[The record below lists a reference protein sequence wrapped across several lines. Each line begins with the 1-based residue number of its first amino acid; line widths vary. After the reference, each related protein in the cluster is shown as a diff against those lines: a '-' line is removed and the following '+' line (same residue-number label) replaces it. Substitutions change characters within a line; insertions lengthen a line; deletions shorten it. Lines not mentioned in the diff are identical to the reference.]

1 MEDTNGR
8 TRAREVNRADDG
20 WTKSELEKVDLGDCR
35 LERRLRCVAEDLSRQ
50 PEYPINVASND
61 AASTKAAYR
70 LFDNERV
77 TADKILSCHRK
88 KTLGRMQHEPVVL
101 AIQDTSYFNFT
112 NHKKTTG
119 LGPIGDSSA
128 IL

>member
-8 TRAREVNRADDG
+8 TKAREVHRADDG

-35 LERRLRCVAEDLSRQ
+35 LGRRLRCVAEDLSRQ

-61 AASTKAAYR
+61 AASPKAAYR

-77 TADKILSCHRK
+77 TADKI
-88 KTLGRMQHEPVVL
+88 
-101 AIQDTSYFNFT
+101 
-112 NHKKTTG
+112 
-119 LGPIGDSSA
+119 IGFHAMRGCWARRTPKALFDLNNLISQLNKST
-128 IL
+128 